1 MRKFFKAATL
11 VAAGALVLSACAGAP
26 EGEVADSGTEEEAAS
41 ESTDAPEVE
50 RLSVT
55 MAMASSDT
63 YTAEWWGWLAA
74 DTLGYY
80 DELGLDVEFVA
91 AGGSGSAMEQVIAGN
106 ADAGNPSAP
115 AFGEAALVG
124 LPVVNVF
131 TYSNGAIFGIFVPQ
145 DGPYQ
150 AIADMAGANIGI
162 SEPGGG
168 EVAFLEAAL
177 RAEGI
182 DPINDVQL
190 IPIGDGGPETL
201 AALDNG
207 SVDVYSTAYNDIF
220 AIQTAG
226 VNLVDLTPAIYNT
239 FPARGIITT
248 QETLAANGEA
258 LERLAVGTAMGIYF
272 CYENLEACRDMMKGA
287 IPAAFEQNADGIS
300 QGDLRFEL
308 ATTQVRPPD
317 FDRIGQHDVA
327 GTQEFLDLIESTSP
341 DYSPVNAEDVL
352 FDGFL
357 DAANDFDR
365 ERVAADAAAYVMQNG

>member
-1 MRKFFKAATL
+1 MKKHFKFATL
-11 VAAGALVLSACAGAP
+11 VAVGALALSACAAP
-26 EGEVADSGTEEEAAS
+26 AETEVAEEAAAPAVEAE
-41 ESTDAPEVE
+41 ESY
-50 RLSVT
+50 SIT
-55 MAMASSDT
+55 MAMASIDT

-74 DTLGYY
+74 SELGYY
-80 DELGLDVEFVA
+80 EELGVDVEFVA
-91 AGGSGSAMEQVIAGN
+91 AGGSGDAMEQVIAGN

-124 LPVVNVF
+124 LPVVNIF
-131 TYSNGAIFGIFVPQ
+131 TYSSGSIFGIFVPE

-150 AIADMAGANIGI
+150 TIASMKGANIGI
-162 SEPGGG
+162 SEAGGG

-182 DPINDVQL
+182 DPVNDVQL

-226 VNLVDLTPAIYNT
+226 VNLLDLTPAIYSE

-248 QETLAANGEA
+248 QDTLAEKGEA
-258 LERLAVGTAMGIYF
+258 LELFAKGTAMGIYF
-272 CYENLEACRDMMKGA
+272 CLENLEACRDLMKGA
-287 IPAAFEQNADGIS
+287 IPEAFEQNADGIS

-308 ATTQVRPPD
+308 ATTQVVHD
-317 FDRIGQHDVA
+317 LENIGAHDVE
-327 GTQEFLDLIESTSP
+327 GTQKFLDLILSTSA
-341 DYSPVNAEDVL
+341 DYQAVNAADVL
-352 FDGFL
+352 FDGFIA
-357 DAANDFDR
+357 AANDFDR
-365 ERVAADAAAYVMQNG
+365 ERVAADAAAYVPQNG

>member
-1 MRKFFKAATL
+1 MKKHFKFATL
-11 VAAGALVLSACAGAP
+11 VAVGALALSACATPAETETGGSTESEAP
-26 EGEVADSGTEEEAAS
+26 AVEERYS
-41 ESTDAPEVE
+41 I
-50 RLSVT
+50 T

-74 DTLGYY
+74 LELGYY
-80 DELGLDVEFVA
+80 DELGVDVEFVA
-91 AGGSGSAMEQVIAGN
+91 AGGSGAATEQVIAGN

-124 LPVVNVF
+124 LPVVNIF
-131 TYSNGAIFGIFVPQ
+131 TYSSGSIFGIFVPK

-150 AIADMAGANIGI
+150 TIASMKGANIGI

-201 AALDNG
+201 AALENG

-226 VNLVDLTPAIYNT
+226 INLLDLTPAIYSE

-248 QETLAANGEA
+248 QETLASKGDA
-258 LERLAVGTAMGIYF
+258 LELFAKGTAMGIYF
-272 CYENLEACRDMMKGA
+272 CLENLEACRDLMKGA
-287 IPAAFEQNADGIS
+287 IPQAFEQNADGIS

-308 ATTQVRPPD
+308 ATTQVVPAD
-317 FDRIGQHDVA
+317 MDRIGQHDVE
-327 GTQEFLDLIESTSP
+327 GTQKFLDLIQSTSA
-341 DYSPVNAEDVL
+341 DYQSVNAADVL
-352 FDGFL
+352 FDGFI

-365 ERVAADAAAYVMQNG
+365 ERVAADAAAYVPRNS

>member
-1 MRKFFKAATL
+1 MKKHFKLAAI
-11 VAAGALVLSACAGAP
+11 AAVGVLALSACAST
-26 EGEVADSGTEEEAAS
+26 ADTSGDTTETTGD
-41 ESTDAPEVE
+41 TDSAEVE
-50 RLSVT
+50 ERYEVT
-55 MAMASSDT
+55 MAMASGDT

-74 DTLGYY
+74 QELGYY
-80 DELGLDVEFVA
+80 DELGVDVTFVA

-124 LPVVNVF
+124 LPVVNVL
-131 TYSNGAIFGIFVPQ
+131 TYSNGSIFGIFVPE

-150 AIADMAGANIGI
+150 TIASMKGANIGI

-226 VNLVDLTPAIYNT
+226 VNLLDLTPAIYQG

-248 QETLAANGEA
+248 QETLASNEEG
-258 LERLAVGTAMGIYF
+258 LKRLAVGTAMGIYF
-272 CYENLEACRDMMKGA
+272 CYENLEACRDLMKGE
-287 IPAAFEQNADGIS
+287 IPQAFERNADGVS

-308 ATTQVRPPD
+308 AITQVRPAD
-317 FDRIGQHDVA
+317 FDRIGQHDVE
-327 GTQEFLDLIESTSP
+327 GTQAFLDLIQSTSP
-341 DYSPVNAEDVL
+341 DYQSVNAADVL
-352 FDGFL
+352 FDGFI

-365 ERVAADAAAYVMQNG
+365 ERVAADAAAYVPVNG

>member
-1 MRKFFKAATL
+1 MKKYSKLATL
-11 VAAGALVLSACAGAP
+11 VAVGALALSACATPAETETGGA
-26 EGEVADSGTEEEAAS
+26 TESEAPAAEERHS
-41 ESTDAPEVE
+41 I
-50 RLSVT
+50 T
-55 MAMASSDT
+55 MAMASGDT

-74 DTLGYY
+74 QELGYY
-80 DELGLDVEFVA
+80 DELGVDVEFVA

-106 ADAGNPSAP
+106 VDAGNPSSP
-115 AFGEAALVG
+115 AFGESVLVG
-124 LPVVNVF
+124 LPVVNIF
-131 TYSNGAIFGIFVPQ
+131 TYSSGAIFGIFVPK

-150 AIADMAGANIGI
+150 TIASMKGANIGI

-226 VNLVDLTPAIYNT
+226 VNLLDLTPAIYSE
-239 FPARGIITT
+239 FPARGILTT
-248 QETLAANGEA
+248 QETLENNKEGLQRFAT
-258 LERLAVGTAMGIYF
+258 GTAMGIYF
-272 CYENLEACRDMMKGA
+272 CFENLEACRDLMKGA
-287 IPAAFEQNADGIS
+287 IPQAFEQNADGIS

-308 ATTQVRPPD
+308 AITQVRPAD
-317 FDRIGQHDVA
+317 MNRIGQHDVE
-327 GTQEFLDLIESTSP
+327 GTQKFVDLIQSTSP
-341 DYSPVNAEDVL
+341 DYQAVVAADVL
-352 FDGFL
+352 YDGFL
-357 DAANDFDR
+357 DVANNFDR
-365 ERVAADAAAYVMQNG
+365 ERVAADAAAYVPRNS